1 MQDGMDLD
9 DLLPQIGEF
18 GRYQKL
24 LLWLVCLPA
33 CVPCGFCAFNQLF
46 MADVPDHWCLVPE
59 LMDYP
64 MEMRKK
70 LAIPYDVSSIYI
82 KKMGFIN
89 YSVEKLKI
97 RSRPSCLVLNVVRF
111 VQVLNVV
118 RQTS

>member
-59 LMDYP
+59 LMGYSMD
-64 MEMRKK
+64 MRKK
-70 LAIPYDVSSIYI
+70 LAIPYDVSITYI
-82 KKMGFIN
+82 QKT
-89 YSVEKLKI
+89 YSAEKLKI
-97 RSRPSCLVLNVVRF
+97 SCLILKLVYSRN
-111 VQVLNVV
+111 
-118 RQTS
+118 T